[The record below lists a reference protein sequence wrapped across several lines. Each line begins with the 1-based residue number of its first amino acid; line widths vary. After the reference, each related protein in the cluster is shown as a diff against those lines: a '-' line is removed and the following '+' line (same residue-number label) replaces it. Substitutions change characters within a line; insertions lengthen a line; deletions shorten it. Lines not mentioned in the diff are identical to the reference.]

1 MSTILTPKVRSWIYG
16 VSVALIALLVA
27 LGVIA
32 DGLDTQIL
40 NLIAAVLGLNSAAL
54 ASVYRPTK
62 VPQDAPNEPVG
73 YSGLEF

>member
-1 MSTILTPKVRSWIYG
+1 MMDQVFSPRVRSWIYG

-40 NLIAAVLGLNSAAL
+40 NLVAAVLGLNASAL
-54 ASVYRPTK
+54 ASVYRPTR
-62 VPQDAPNEPVG
+62 VPEDAPDVYAE
-73 YSGLEF
+73 